1 MMAITMI
8 MNVLMR
14 ILILMIMV
22 RILMIIDNVINDD
35 DYIVMIMSMIGML
48 QLL

>member
-1 MMAITMI
+1 MMAITMV